1 MNEIL
6 EDYRAWLELQ
16 GKSKNTIKTYSIPI
30 KKFLEFLKRYEKTD
44 NIDVFFLKEYIN
56 KDVILRFLI
65 TAKREKNL
73 DPNSIRLYTRALSSF
88 LKFIE
93 REDLLK
99 YLKAPKV
106 DKRLPKYITYEE
118 FQSILKLVKKK
129 RDRLILLLL
138 FYTGLRVSELVNLK
152 KGDIMLNDGLIKVYG
167 KGGKER
173 IIPIPNFLINELGEY
188 LKEIKTEKIFDLSTR
203 QVERIVKRY
212 AEKAGIK
219 KKVTPHVLRHS
230 LATLLLT
237 NGIDIRYIQELLG
250 HSSISTTQIYT
261 HVVPMKLK
269 EIYQKVF
276 GNEKK

>member
-6 EDYRAWLELQ
+6 EDYKAWLELQ

-30 KKFLEFLKRYEKTD
+30 KKFLEFLKKYEKID
-44 NIDVFFLKEYIN
+44 NIDIFFLKEYLN
-56 KDVILRFLI
+56 KDIILRFLI

-73 DPNSIRLYTRALSSF
+73 DPNSIRLYTRALASL

-138 FYTGLRVSELVNLK
+138 FYTGVRVSELVNLK
-152 KGDIMLNDGLIKVYG
+152 KGDIMLSDGLLKVYG

-173 IIPIPNFLINELGEY
+173 IVPIPSFLINELEEY
-188 LKEIKTEKIFDLSTR
+188 LKELKGEKLFDLSTR

-261 HVVPMKLK
+261 HVAPMKLK
-269 EIYQKVF
+269 EIYQRIF